1 MDQERWSSVLCSD
14 KTITRGVFMKKRI
27 SKVFIVLL
35 IIVSG
40 FMEISWRLFHMMIC
54 CKRDAPKKERKKWFE
69 LSHIRENHPQNG
81 YEKEYHESKEWCFA
95 QKMEDCYIRSVDGLK
110 LHGFY
115 LPAENPKRF
124 VILSHG
130 YRGSRFGTMSFMA
143 KYLHEHQCD
152 LLFMEQRCCGDSEG
166 KYITFGAMEQWDVQR
181 WAIYVSKRNK
191 KKLPIYLYGQSMGA
205 SAVLMA
211 SAHTLPS
218 EVKGLI
224 ADCGF
229 HSMKGQMKDMA
240 VHWFHLHH
248 VPLLLMQMDW
258 LCSTLAGFHMK
269 DADTTA
275 AMQTNT
281 IPVLFYHGDKDTYVY
296 PHNSFQNYR
305 LCKAPKELVVVPGAR
320 HLCCAYAD
328 PRLYQ
333 NTMMHFF
340 EKYD

>member
-1 MDQERWSSVLCSD
+1 M
-14 KTITRGVFMKKRI
+14 
-27 SKVFIVLL
+27 
-35 IIVSG
+35 
-40 FMEISWRLFHMMIC
+40 
-54 CKRDAPKKERKKWFE
+54 
-69 LSHIRENHPQNG
+69 
-81 YEKEYHESKEWCFA
+81 
-95 QKMEDCYIRSVDGLK
+95 
-110 LHGFY
+110 
-115 LPAENPKRF
+115 
-124 VILSHG
+124 
-130 YRGSRFGTMSFMA
+130 
-143 KYLHEHQCD
+143 
-152 LLFMEQRCCGDSEG
+152 
-166 KYITFGAMEQWDVQR
+166 
-181 WAIYVSKRNK
+181 
-191 KKLPIYLYGQSMGA
+191 
-205 SAVLMA
+205 
-211 SAHTLPS
+211 
-218 EVKGLI
+218 KGLI

-229 HSMKGQMKDMA
+229 RSMKGQMKDMA

-281 IPVLFYHGDKDTYVY
+281 IPVLFYHGDKDTYVH